1 VKSTEKVLR
10 FWDEVWNAH
19 DLDAVDKF
27 VADDVVL
34 ATARQESMGK
44 ENLKNWIK
52 EFLDNVNDLEVDV
65 GETFQ
70 NEDGTRVTSRW
81 VLVGT
86 NNGLF
91 GTRPNGGEIAVSGIA
106 VFAFDDNGKVDGL
119 VVVQDSFEQYREQYR
134 RLSAD

>member
-1 VKSTEKVLR
+1 VKSAEKVLR
-10 FWDEVWNAH
+10 FWAEVWNAH

-34 ATARQESMGK
+34 ATGRQECIGK

-52 EFLDNVNDLEVDV
+52 GFFDKVNDLEVGA

-70 NEDGTRVTSRW
+70 NQDGTRVTSRW
-81 VLVGT
+81 VLMGT

-91 GTRPNGGEIAVSGIA
+91 GTQPNGEEIALSGIA
-106 VFAFDDNGKVDGL
+106 VFAVGDDGKVCEDLSPMLHRIGL
-119 VVVQDSFEQYREQYR
+119 TPAKV
-134 RLSAD
+134 

>member
-1 VKSTEKVLR
+1 MKPIETVRK
-10 FWDEVWNAH
+10 FWHEVWDAH

-34 ATARQESMGK
+34 ATGRQERTGK

-52 EFLDNVNDLEVDV
+52 EFFDKVNELEVDRI
-65 GETFQ
+65 ETFQ

-81 VLVGT
+81 VLMGT

-91 GTRPNGGEIAVSGIA
+91 GTEPNGEEIALSGIA
-106 VFAFDDNGKVDGL
+106 IFAVGDDGKVARL
-119 VVVQDSFEQYREQYR
+119 SVEQDSFEQYR
-134 RLSAD
+134 RLMAF

>member
-1 VKSTEKVLR
+1 MKSTEKVVRL
-10 FWDEVWNAH
+10 WDEVWNAH

-34 ATARQESMGK
+34 ATGRQERTGK

-52 EFLDNVNDLEVDV
+52 AFFDKVNDLEVDAV
-65 GETFQ
+65 ETFQ

-81 VLVGT
+81 VLMGT

-91 GTRPNGGEIAVSGIA
+91 GTNQTG
-106 VFAFDDNGKVDGL
+106 
-119 VVVQDSFEQYREQYR
+119 R
-134 RLSAD
+134 RLP

>member
-1 VKSTEKVLR
+1 MKSTEKVVRL
-10 FWDEVWNAH
+10 WDEVWNAR

-34 ATARQESMGK
+34 AIGRQEGSGK

-52 EFLDNVNDLEVDV
+52 GFFDKVNDLEVDA

-70 NEDGTRVTSRW
+70 NQDGTRVTSRW
-81 VLVGT
+81 VLMGT

-91 GTRPNGGEIAVSGIA
+91 GTQPNGEEIALSGIA
-106 VFAFDDNGKVDGL
+106 VFAVGDDGKIERLSVE
-119 VVVQDSFEQYREQYR
+119 QDSFEQYR
-134 RLSAD
+134 RLLAD

>member
-1 VKSTEKVLR
+1 MKSAEKVLR
-10 FWDEVWNAH
+10 LWDEVWNAH

-34 ATARQESMGK
+34 ETGRQEGSGK

-52 EFLDNVNDLEVDV
+52 GFFDKVNDLEVDA

-70 NEDGTRVTSRW
+70 NQDGTRVTSRW
-81 VLVGT
+81 VLMGT

-91 GTRPNGGEIAVSGIA
+91 GTRPNGEEIALSGIA
-106 VFAFDDNGKVDGL
+106 VFAVGDDGKFERLSVE
-119 VVVQDSFEQYREQYR
+119 QDSFESYL
-134 RLSAD
+134 RLMAD

>member
-10 FWDEVWNAH
+10 LWDEVWNAH

-27 VADDVVL
+27 VTDDVIL
-34 ATARQESMGK
+34 ATGRQEGTGK

-52 EFLDNVNDLEVDV
+52 GFFDKVNDLEVDA

-70 NEDGTRVTSRW
+70 NQDGTRVTSRW
-81 VLVGT
+81 VLMGT

-91 GTRPNGGEIAVSGIA
+91 GTRPNGEEIALSGIA
-106 VFAFDDNGKVDGL
+106 VFAVDDDGKVERMS
-119 VVVQDSFEQYREQYR
+119 VEQDSFEQYR
-134 RLSAD
+134 RLLAD